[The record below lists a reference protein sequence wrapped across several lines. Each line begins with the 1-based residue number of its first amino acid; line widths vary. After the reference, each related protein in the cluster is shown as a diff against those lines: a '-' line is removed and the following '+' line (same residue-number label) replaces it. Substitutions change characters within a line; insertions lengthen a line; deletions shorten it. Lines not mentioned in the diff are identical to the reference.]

1 MKIGVIIH
9 SHTGNTLSV
18 GERLKETLLAK
29 GHTVQLERVTAVN
42 EDPNAK
48 EAVRLKD
55 IPDVSGYDA
64 VILGAPVRAFSL
76 SPVMKVYLSQLPELS
91 GKKVSCFVTEHFPKP
106 WMGGNHSVNLMIRA
120 IEKKGGKV
128 MDKGIVNWSSKARE
142 EQIKDVLLR
151 LSQI

>member
-48 EAVRLKD
+48 DAVRLKD